1 MSTTSAGTGGP
12 SSIMEGKIPVFV
24 FPVQLGMTELLTIP
38 LPNLS
43 RAFKP
48 KILTHLPIVVVNPD
62 PVGSRTFSWIRF
74 IFGSD
79 SDRSE
84 NEESRLIVNIL
95 LFKII
100 GSYRV
105 DCVLPKRNEQLVYG
119 ADFYY
124 EDQTTHKRVV
134 TIYNPYEFDVTFKV
148 SSLKKIT
155 THAEQWHLR
164 SGFVARFWVVSGE
177 ISLRRKRNEIIK
189 PKQIKLCRLAVIKK

>member
-1 MSTTSAGTGGP
+1 M
-12 SSIMEGKIPVFV
+12 
-24 FPVQLGMTELLTIP
+24 
-38 LPNLS
+38 
-43 RAFKP
+43 
-48 KILTHLPIVVVNPD
+48 
-62 PVGSRTFSWIRF
+62 
-74 IFGSD
+74 
-79 SDRSE
+79 
-84 NEESRLIVNIL
+84 
-95 LFKII
+95 
-100 GSYRV
+100 

-177 ISLRRKRNEIIK
+177 ISKEAKRNFK
-189 PKQIKLCRLAVIKK
+189 TKANKAV